1 MIRSSQPAMKTNKE
15 VLAKLKHLK
24 WALFASGL
32 LFWGGVVWGFF
43 GLIGLGGHSGKDA
56 VSELMPQI
64 VMCGLGFVWYLYVQ
78 VRFWMLNE

>member
-1 MIRSSQPAMKTNKE
+1 MKTNKE
-15 VLAKLKHLK
+15 VLIKLKHLK

-43 GLIGLGGHSGKDA
+43 GLIGLGDDSGKDS

-64 VMCGLGFVWYLYVQ
+64 VMLGLGFVWYLYIQ